1 MVETLHTVP
10 EAAERLALK
19 ERTVRRWI
27 LLRKIDYIKVGGA
40 VRIPASEIKRIIQE
54 GRVRRM
60 PTGTASRLVM

>member
-27 LLRKIDYIKVGGA
+27 LLRKIDYIKIGGA
-40 VRIPASEIKRIIQE
+40 VRIPELEIKRIIQE
-54 GRVRRM
+54 GRIRRI
-60 PTGTASRLVM
+60 PTATVSSIVM